1 MRALMRSLD
10 WSQTPLGAVD
20 TWPQSLR
27 TTISILL
34 SSRYPMFTFWGP
46 HRVQVYNDAYR
57 PVLGTLKHPNALG
70 QPGAEIWA
78 EVWDVLGPLVEQA
91 EQEGQGTWSEN
102 MPLFMQ
108 RSGYCEETYFTFSY
122 SPIYDESG
130 GVGGVFCACNETTG
144 QVLGERRLRT
154 LSNLAAQ
161 TGSAETVDAAIAI
174 ALETL
179 SHCALDI
186 PFALLYRIDESRQ
199 QATLVGEVGWPDP
212 RSACP
217 VQVDLTTA
225 ETPWP
230 LGAALQGHA
239 ALVVTDVGDRC
250 GDLICAPWPEPIE
263 QALVLPLASS
273 GHECPSGLLV
283 LGISPRRA
291 LDEDYQNFLEL
302 VARQIAAAIADARAY
317 ETERLRAESLAAI
330 DRAKTTFF
338 SNVSHEFRT
347 PLTLM
352 LAPAEDALADG
363 DHPLP
368 PVQRNRLETIQRN
381 GLRLLKLVN
390 TLLDFSRIEA
400 GRIHARYEATDLA
413 TLTTDLASAF
423 RSLVERAG
431 LNFEVQCPALPAP
444 VYVDRDMWEKIVLNL
459 ISNAFKFTLA
469 GGITVALRWCETE
482 ADVMDAFQTMHSH
495 HGISF
500 PGDEDPAFAAL
511 YPSYSPTILLT
522 VCDTGTGIP
531 KAELS
536 RLFERFHQV
545 EGVKGRSFEGT
556 GIGLSLVQEL
566 VKLHGGSV
574 SVVST
579 QGQGS
584 CFAIAIPAGYSHL
597 PSDRLHHSAA
607 TDTPNQPSQN
617 RVTSF
622 LEEAWSWLPEDTVP
636 SSTPEPSAPRSTA
649 TSAATWMATALSPR
663 PVRPSARILVADDN
677 ADMRHY
683 LHNLLAAHYQVDT
696 AVDGQAALASI
707 RQRPPT

>member
-347 PLTLM
+347 P
-352 LAPAEDALADG
+352 
-363 DHPLP
+363 
-368 PVQRNRLETIQRN
+368 
-381 GLRLLKLVN
+381 
-390 TLLDFSRIEA
+390 
-400 GRIHARYEATDLA
+400 
-413 TLTTDLASAF
+413 
-423 RSLVERAG
+423 
-431 LNFEVQCPALPAP
+431 
-444 VYVDRDMWEKIVLNL
+444 
-459 ISNAFKFTLA
+459 
-469 GGITVALRWCETE
+469 
-482 ADVMDAFQTMHSH
+482 
-495 HGISF
+495 
-500 PGDEDPAFAAL
+500 
-511 YPSYSPTILLT
+511 
-522 VCDTGTGIP
+522 
-531 KAELS
+531 
-536 RLFERFHQV
+536 
-545 EGVKGRSFEGT
+545 
-556 GIGLSLVQEL
+556 
-566 VKLHGGSV
+566 
-574 SVVST
+574 
-579 QGQGS
+579 
-584 CFAIAIPAGYSHL
+584 
-597 PSDRLHHSAA
+597 
-607 TDTPNQPSQN
+607 
-617 RVTSF
+617 
-622 LEEAWSWLPEDTVP
+622 
-636 SSTPEPSAPRSTA
+636 
-649 TSAATWMATALSPR
+649 
-663 PVRPSARILVADDN
+663 
-677 ADMRHY
+677 
-683 LHNLLAAHYQVDT
+683 
-696 AVDGQAALASI
+696 
-707 RQRPPT
+707 